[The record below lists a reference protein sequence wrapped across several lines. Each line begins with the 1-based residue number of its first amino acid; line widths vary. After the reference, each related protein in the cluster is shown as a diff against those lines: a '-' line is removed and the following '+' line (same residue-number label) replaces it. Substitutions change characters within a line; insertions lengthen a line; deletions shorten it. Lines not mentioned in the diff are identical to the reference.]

1 MKSIHAAIYT
11 ISRYAAYV
19 SCAIC
24 VYMLGHI
31 ILEIFIRTTFGTST
45 FCMDEFVG
53 YAVGTMTF
61 LAMGY
66 SLENGGLI
74 RVNII
79 LKQLDGMARRIVE
92 VFCAVMTL
100 LSMGM
105 VIWYFWVSTISHYV
119 RGITTAT
126 YMDVPSWIPEGLFLL
141 GMMIFW
147 IQLLSYLIR
156 VIRGEV
162 DFTSERAV
170 HLGAD
175 G

>member
-11 ISRYAAYV
+11 ISRYAAYA
-19 SCAIC
+19 SGAIC

-31 ILEIFIRTTFGTST
+31 ILEIFIRTSFGSST

-53 YAVGTMTF
+53 YGVGTMTF

-74 RVNII
+74 RVSI
-79 LKQLDGMARRIVE
+79 LLKRLDGMVRRIVE

-100 LSMGM
+100 LAMGM
-105 VIWYFWVSTISHYV
+105 VIWYFGLSTVSHFV

-141 GMMIFW
+141 GMIIFW

-162 DFTSERAV
+162 DFTAERAV
-170 HLGAD
+170 NLGID